1 MAFWDFLRPLT
12 QQAVEIDLYTRIIVF
27 VLSVAI
33 FAVSLLAFRRSKSGK
48 FAFVTI
54 AFFLF
59 AVKWALKIADSFVS
73 PGEFFHRAAE
83 NLCELLILA
92 SLFIAIFKK

>member
-1 MAFWDFLRPLT
+1 MALWDFLRPLT
-12 QQAVEIDLYTRIIVF
+12 QEAIQVDLYTRVIVF
-27 VLSVAI
+27 ILSLAI
-33 FAVSLLAFRRSKSGK
+33 FAISIIAFKRTRHNKMLFIS
-48 FAFVTI
+48 I

-59 AVKWALKIADSFVS
+59 AAKWALKLVDLMIS

-83 NLCELLILA
+83 NVVELLILA